1 MVDNGNIQNYHMRS
15 IFMSKR
21 KYSKEFKLKVLAEHQ
36 EGASFYSLEKK
47 YNIVL
52 GTVKRWNAAFLA
64 HGEEALDYHNSNLC
78 TYSAEFKQRVVSD
91 YLSGGGSF
99 GSLAVKYGIHAESTV
114 LKWVKQY
121 NSHEELTDSR
131 KVGGYLMTKD
141 IRSRKTTFEERITIV
156 EYCVAH
162 SNDYSGTAKEFNC
175 SYGQVYSWVK
185 KYIKKGIDGLKDGR
199 GHNKPVDDMS
209 ELERL
214 RAENRLLKA
223 EQKRQQMEIDLLKK
237 LEEIERR

>member
-1 MVDNGNIQNYHMRS
+1 M
-15 IFMSKR
+15 
-21 KYSKEFKLKVLAEHQ
+21 A
-36 EGASFYSLEKK
+36 
-47 YNIVL
+47 
-52 GTVKRWNAAFLA
+52 
-64 HGEEALDYHNSNLC
+64 
-78 TYSAEFKQRVVSD
+78 
-91 YLSGGGSF
+91 
-99 GSLAVKYGIHAESTV
+99 
-114 LKWVKQY
+114 
-121 NSHEELTDSR
+121 
-131 KVGGYLMTKD
+131 KD
-141 IRSRKTTFEERITIV
+141 IKFRKTTFEERITIV

-175 SYGQVYSWVK
+175 LYGQIYSWVN

-199 GHNKPVDDMS
+199 RHNKPINGMS